1 MRPFIRLLYVLIIV
15 LVALLQVTGQPSYL
29 FHHLSTEEGLSN
41 SNVRTILKDSYG
53 LLWIGTESGLNRYD
67 GYGFKVYNENPDEDN
82 TLLPNDI
89 LGLQEDGLGNI
100 WINSVYGYTAYN
112 RKKDS
117 FVTDIVQLLE
127 GLGMQV
133 DRNYKVYVDKK
144 HDLWVLSGQ
153 RAFFYDTGKKALKV
167 FGIKVPVGEI
177 VNIDLSDNGEC
188 LFGLLK
194 SGVLWQI
201 NKFTGEQTFID
212 LHEFFKPEILDQY
225 TQIYVDNR
233 SGIWLYSW
241 KTDEII
247 YRGKATPEWK
257 TLVLSSSVKIQ
268 SNGVLDILD
277 DGNGRVWIGTDH
289 KGLFIYDR
297 ANERLINLL
306 HDPGANSS
314 IASNNVS
321 CLYLDNNGIIWMGHN
336 KKGISFYHDSFDKFI
351 NIEHPECKDISAILE
366 DRQGNVWL
374 GTDGNGLF
382 LSEDIRR
389 GKIRKL
395 PLSNHAIVSLLEDRK
410 GRIWIGT
417 YLSGLFCY
425 ENGQFRHYTK
435 ENSKLAAND
444 IWNLTEDRYG
454 NLWIGTLGG
463 GIQCLRSDKE
473 SFDFL
478 VNVSEEVK
486 HALSVHYDGNDKLY
500 VGTVYGL
507 YLIDINTGNQTMY
520 LGNYRWNQQYKQLL
534 IGSVYKDGKEN
545 IWLGHSTG
553 MTLWDIKKDTLYYL
567 DKESGLC
574 DNIVRGIAED
584 NNGKI
589 WVTTSNG
596 LSVFSTER
604 DIHGAI
610 NITNRNFSTKD
621 GLKSNYFNN
630 HAICRLQNG
639 DILLGGTE
647 GCTIVNPNKL
657 EEKNQPAAKVI
668 FTGLSLANNEIRVD
682 SLYNGVKL
690 LEHSME
696 YTSKLTFSYND
707 KLIALHFATGD
718 LLNAD
723 KVRYAYRMDGFNDQ
737 WLPTQENKIV
747 FSSLNPGDYRL
758 FIKACN
764 SDGVWSDEAV
774 VLDITVTP
782 PFYLSNWAI
791 TLYIFFV
798 IALVI
803 FIVYRTRKHHR
814 IKLERQR
821 GQLKR
826 EQEAKL
832 IEMKLRFFTN
842 ISHDL
847 RTPLTLILTPL
858 QTILSGVLDD
868 GLRKKLNTVNKN
880 AEQLLQLINTLLDFR
895 KLDVGA
901 ETLRLQAGDFVHFIR
916 ELCHPFQ
923 SYAIDRSMNFTFS
936 TEMEMLSMQ
945 FDPDKVQKIILNL
958 LSNAFKYTP
967 DGGSIKIRIYQEGD
981 RVCVSVSDTG
991 QGISNADKEHIFER
1005 FYQASQKQE
1014 KTGSGIGLHIVSE
1027 YARMHGGSVVVADN
1041 EPQGSVFTLKL
1052 PIQEVGITEEF
1063 PSEKVPDEE
1072 PFEQDRDQ
1080 RIPAKPVLLLVDD
1093 NRDFCEFMADSLSD
1107 EYAVLLAYNGQEAVE
1122 QLRKN
1127 DVNIVVSDVMMPV
1140 MSGTELCVRIK
1151 NNIEWSHI
1159 PVILLTART
1168 AEEYQLE
1175 GLELGA
1181 DDYLTKPF
1189 NFSLL
1194 KLRIRKFLEW
1204 TEKCHIS
1211 FSQKMDVSPGEI
1223 TITPLDEKLIEKAI
1237 NVVEEHISDTEF
1249 SVEELGAAVG
1259 LSRSHL
1265 YKKLMSI
1272 TGKGPAEFIRTIR
1285 LKRGRQLLGKS
1296 QLQIAE
1302 IAYAVGFNSPKRFSI
1317 NFKNEFGISPS
1328 DYLRGLENKT
1338 ETDTDTPR

>member
-15 LVALLQVTGQPSYL
+15 LVALLQGTGQPSYL

-53 LLWIGTESGLNRYD
+53 FLWIGTESGLNRYD
-67 GYGFKVYNENPDEDN
+67 GYGFKVYTENPDGDN

-117 FVTDIVQLLE
+117 FVTDIVKLLQ

-144 HDLWVLSGQ
+144 QDLWVLSGQ
-153 RAFFYDTGKKALKV
+153 RAFFYDTSKKALKV

-177 VNIDLSDNGEC
+177 VTTELSDDGEC
-188 LFGLLK
+188 LYGLLK
-194 SGVLWQI
+194 SGILWQI

-212 LHEFFKPEILDQY
+212 LHEYFKPEILDQY
-225 TQIYVDNR
+225 TQIYVDSR

-247 YRGKATPEWK
+247 YREKTTPEWK
-257 TLVLSSSVKIQ
+257 ILVLSSSVKIQ
-268 SNGVLDILD
+268 SNGVLDIVD

-289 KGLFIYDR
+289 KGLFIFDR
-297 ANERLINLL
+297 ANESMINLL

-321 CLYLDNNGIIWMGHN
+321 CLFMDNNGIIWMGHN

-351 NIEHPECKDISAILE
+351 NIVHPECKDISTIFE

-382 LSEDIRR
+382 LAENIRK
-389 GKIRKL
+389 GEIRKL
-395 PLSNHAIVSLLEDRK
+395 PMPNHAIVSLLEDRK

-425 ENGQFRHYTK
+425 ENGHFRHYTK
-435 ENSKLAAND
+435 ENSKLASND

-454 NLWIGTLGG
+454 NLWIGSLGG

-473 SFDFL
+473 SFDSL
-478 VNVSEEVK
+478 IHVSEEVK
-486 HALSVHYDGNDKLY
+486 HPLSVHYDGNDKLY
-500 VGTVYGL
+500 VGTVFGL
-507 YLIDINTGNQTMY
+507 YLIDITTGNQTMY
-520 LGNYRWNQQYKQLL
+520 MGNFQWDQQYKQLL
-534 IGSVYKDGKEN
+534 IGSVYKDEKDN

-574 DNIVRGIAED
+574 DNIVRGITED
-584 NNGKI
+584 SNGKI

-604 DIHGAI
+604 DIHGSM

-630 HAICRLQNG
+630 HSICQLQNG

-647 GCTIVNPNKL
+647 GYTIVNPNKL
-657 EEKNQPAAKVI
+657 AEKDQRPAKVI

-747 FSSLNPGDYRL
+747 FSSLNPGSYKL

-764 SDGVWSDEAV
+764 SDGVWNDEAV

-791 TLYIFFV
+791 TFYIFFV
-798 IALVI
+798 IGLVI
-803 FIVYRTRKHHR
+803 FIIYRTRKHHHA
-814 IKLERQR
+814 KLERQR

-923 SYAIDRSMNFTFS
+923 AYAIDRHMKFTFS

-1027 YARMHGGSVVVADN
+1027 YARMHGGAVMVTDN

-1052 PIQEVGITEEF
+1052 PVQEVGITEEF
-1063 PSEKVPDEE
+1063 PPETVQYEE
-1072 PFEQDRDQ
+1072 PFEQDGDQ
-1080 RIPAKPVLLLVDD
+1080 RLPAKPVLLLVDD

-1107 EYAVLLAYNGQEAVE
+1107 EYAVLLAYNGQEAAE

-1140 MSGTELCVRIK
+1140 MSGTELCARIK

-1328 DYLRGLENKT
+1328 DYLRGQENKT
-1338 ETDTDTPR
+1338 GTDTDTPQ